1 MLGYPRMT
9 ILKKHYCTLMKKP
22 SRTIMRCLK
31 TRTGIRLPPASLI
44 VKQMPRAPRRH
55 RGSRHFCGLQ
65 MTKMMHLHSRRR
77 AAAVGPYL
85 RFEAVLSMLPCV
97 WCTCQKHGLAF
108 GITKQNHEDFR
119 ISVLRSLKSIMAK

>member
-1 MLGYPRMT
+1 MFGYPSKA
-9 ILKKHYCTLMKKP
+9 IIQKHHTNEETF
-22 SRTIMRCLK
+22 SNNNMRCLK

-44 VKQMPRAPRRH
+44 VKQMPRAPRYRH

-85 RFEAVLSMLPCV
+85 RFEAVLSMLQCV